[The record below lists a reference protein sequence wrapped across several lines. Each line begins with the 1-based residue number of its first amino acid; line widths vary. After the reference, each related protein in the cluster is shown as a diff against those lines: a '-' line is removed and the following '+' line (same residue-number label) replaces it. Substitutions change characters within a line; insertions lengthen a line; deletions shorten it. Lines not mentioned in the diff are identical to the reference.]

1 MAQLPRHDGCL
12 QIDRRRPSEM
22 CGLRTRPR
30 TDGDPS
36 RFLPPSNCHRRGGAY
51 RLAPLLPGAI
61 PCIRQ
66 FQHHR
71 SAIKF
76 HFLARPAD
84 ARAVY
89 SAAVSF
95 FLYTFYR
102 FLSDQLSQNCRQIF
116 RVVTIRCD
124 TRCYFNMRSKADMS
138 QLLSLIY
145 RTENTGAVAVDDQS
159 EISFSISHIATPD
172 TTKLSCLCRVRFG
185 GVNWIPDDIR
195 LAPIENVKSVNTFR
209 AIVQFTPAHQTRYR
223 QDCLDLS
230 GGWWESGI
238 TQRGHSSVGK
248 KVTVAHTRL
257 PSV

>member
-1 MAQLPRHDGCL
+1 
-12 QIDRRRPSEM
+12 M

-30 TDGDPS
+30 TDGDPP
-36 RFLPPSNCHRRGGAY
+36 RFLPPSNCHRRGWAY
-51 RLAPLLPGAI
+51 RLAAPLSPGAR

-76 HFLARPAD
+76 HLARPAD
-84 ARAVY
+84 AWAVY

-95 FLYTFYR
+95 FLYTFFIDFCQTNYLKICR
-102 FLSDQLSQNCRQIF
+102 TDCRQIF

-145 RTENTGAVAVDDQS
+145 RTENTDRTVAVDDQS

-172 TTKLSCLCRVRFG
+172 KTKLSCLCRVRFG
-185 GVNWIPDDIR
+185 GVNWIPDNSR
-195 LAPIENVKSVNTFR
+195 LSPIENVKSVNTFR

-230 GGWWESGI
+230 GGRWESGI
-238 TQRGHSSVGK
+238 TQRRHSSGGK